1 MHTSNP
7 AGSNMRDRRRR
18 PRSRGSSTTDGGR
31 SNKRQD
37 TKHGVREG
45 AWPVHPLANAEADPS
60 DLEQLALILGLSG
73 VQIEEVREL
82 GLWMH
87 LKENN
92 SSVPEVRDDAR
103 GILDANLE
111 AANMYRHL
119 SFYRRFLVESAF
131 HNLQAMLR
139 EIATIRALASQE
151 QQEPTP
157 QQPQH
162 RTPRKCR
169 HAFGYLRT
177 LP

>member
-31 SNKRQD
+31 SKKRQD

-87 LKENN
+87 LRKTTLP
-92 SSVPEVRDDAR
+92 SRKC
-103 GILDANLE
+103 
-111 AANMYRHL
+111 L

-139 EIATIRALASQE
+139 EVATIRALASQE